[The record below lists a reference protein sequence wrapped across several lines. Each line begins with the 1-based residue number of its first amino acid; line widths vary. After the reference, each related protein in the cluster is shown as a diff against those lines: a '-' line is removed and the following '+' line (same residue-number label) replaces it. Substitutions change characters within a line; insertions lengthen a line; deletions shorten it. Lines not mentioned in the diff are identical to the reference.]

1 MIKTLGENKMKQEI
15 KELHKL
21 ELKIH
26 KAQKR
31 ALQNMINK
39 ATNGAIIDFLIELL
53 ENQYDVPRLNKLLDS
68 IYELKLYELNI
79 GSKVPKDFDEE
90 FSYYYSTDYDKDG
103 FCELIFKINDDNIIE
118 NIQYNAKHYGTII

>member
-1 MIKTLGENKMKQEI
+1 MKQEI
-15 KELHKL
+15 KELHAL

-26 KAQKR
+26 EVQKR
-31 ALQNMINK
+31 ALQNMISK

-79 GSKVPKDFDEE
+79 GSKVPKDFDGE
-90 FSYYYSTDYDKDG
+90 FSYYYSTNYDKDG
-103 FCELIFKINDDNIIE
+103 FCDLIFEINSNNIIE
-118 NIQYNAKHYGTII
+118 DIQYNTK

>member
-1 MIKTLGENKMKQEI
+1 MKQEI

-26 KAQKR
+26 EAQKR

-39 ATNGAIIDFLIELL
+39 ATNGAIIDFLVDLL
-53 ENQYDVPRLNKLLDS
+53 ENHYDVPRLNKLLYS

-79 GSKVPKDFDEE
+79 GSKVPKNFNEE
-90 FSYYYSTDYDKDG
+90 FTYYYSTDYDENG
-103 FCELIFKINDDNIIE
+103 FCDLIFKINDDNIIE
-118 NIQYNAKHYGTII
+118 NIQYNAK

>member
-1 MIKTLGENKMKQEI
+1 MKQEI
-15 KELHKL
+15 KELHAL

-26 KAQKR
+26 EAQKH
-31 ALQNMINK
+31 ALQNMISK
-39 ATNGAIIDFLIELL
+39 ATNGSIIDFLIELL
-53 ENQYDVPRLNKLLDS
+53 ENQHDVPRLNKLLNS

-103 FCELIFKINDDNIIE
+103 FCDLIFEINSNNIIE
-118 NIQYNAKHYGTII
+118 DIQYNTK

>member
-1 MIKTLGENKMKQEI
+1 MMEKELKNLHDLEIKTHEAQGIVLQKMI
-15 KELHKL
+15 
-21 ELKIH
+21 
-26 KAQKR
+26 R
-31 ALQNMINK
+31 K

-68 IYELKLYELNI
+68 IHDLKLYELNI

-103 FCELIFKINDDNIIE
+103 FCDLIFEINDDNIIE
-118 NIQYNAKHYGTII
+118 NIQYSAK